1 MNLENR
7 RIAESL
13 KPTFE
18 NVSREFIVY
27 SMNELLFSDEIPN
40 IYFDFKENEAIKF
53 IENVMNDFAC
63 NSDFFKKESKK
74 IIKNIKN
81 KEYKDNNPVMIISN
95 YKKFFE
101 LLRQIYEEDIN
112 LFFRRTDSRIFPVY
126 EKDNLFK
133 EIWLRM
139 TPEDFNNP
147 EEFLEKQALMIKDK
161 TFCKFD
167 NEANLGKLNFLDNNI
182 ICAKN
187 EIARTWDENFREFKF
202 IIYNKE
208 YYYNDEL
215 WNRPHYTLPV
225 IRYGIYESNG
235 RKICRIGSIQ
245 NKNSEYDEDNKI
257 KKRVNREKYKV
268 NKEVNEAELLKVEP
282 NSILA
287 ISLFINIL
295 HQEEI
300 TDIEIP
306 GMYVLDYAYHE
317 KRNKII
323 LDKFEKRWNNEKE
336 KERFPELYKQ
346 DLEYMNKNYKKQNLI
361 SEIKTERFIRIF
373 QRILYHFSKGK
384 INSYPGDVDNLLH
397 INIPVVKNKDDING
411 DILKEFYSLI
421 ESRNNENER

>member
-187 EIARTWDENFREFKF
+187 EIARTWDENFIYPR
-202 IIYNKE
+202 II
-208 YYYNDEL
+208 
-215 WNRPHYTLPV
+215 
-225 IRYGIYESNG
+225 
-235 RKICRIGSIQ
+235 
-245 NKNSEYDEDNKI
+245 
-257 KKRVNREKYKV
+257 
-268 NKEVNEAELLKVEP
+268 A
-282 NSILA
+282 
-287 ISLFINIL
+287 
-295 HQEEI
+295 
-300 TDIEIP
+300 
-306 GMYVLDYAYHE
+306 
-317 KRNKII
+317 
-323 LDKFEKRWNNEKE
+323 
-336 KERFPELYKQ
+336 
-346 DLEYMNKNYKKQNLI
+346 
-361 SEIKTERFIRIF
+361 
-373 QRILYHFSKGK
+373 
-384 INSYPGDVDNLLH
+384 
-397 INIPVVKNKDDING
+397 
-411 DILKEFYSLI
+411 
-421 ESRNNENER
+421 